1 MKKYLK
7 QQLRKLMT
15 FHTKSTFHVLAERSH
30 ALKSIES
37 SFQNRSQAYFTSA
50 QVTQAL

>member
-15 FHTKSTFHVLAERSH
+15 FHTKSTFHVLAARSH
-30 ALKSIES
+30 VLKSIES
-37 SFQNRSQAYFTSA
+37 SLQTRSQAYSTSA